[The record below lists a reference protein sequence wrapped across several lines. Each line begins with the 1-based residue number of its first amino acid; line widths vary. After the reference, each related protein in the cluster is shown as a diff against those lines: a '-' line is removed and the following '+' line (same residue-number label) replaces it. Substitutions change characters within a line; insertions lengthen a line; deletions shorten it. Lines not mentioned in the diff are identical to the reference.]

1 MTLRFLHHRRWCYS
15 RCTTSIGSTTRTTR
29 TYCVGMDHSVR
40 LQRNRPYHHH
50 RPLQQQPPQCGSGL
64 LFSTKTTVHSNHK
77 WSTSPEPQH
86 VGVVLLSTPTTPAL
100 QQQQQQL
107 PTERRKQLIAS
118 KIYMNVGGDE
128 SHVQV
133 LHDLITLAQTTLAK
147 PRSPPEDPPPDMLDD
162 TFPSPSPPPSPPSPS
177 SPLTTTTT
185 TNTTTTAAATP
196 STTTTTSHTTVNDE
210 TEPNFTK
217 VGALV
222 QVHMDPYSNRSSLH
236 IAGPVLDVI
245 AVTQKLIE
253 TAKQAFSKLKRGC
266 KLPTNVKSL
275 KAAHKV
281 VDILEQVAFVPLLP
295 EPQSKITENKQLFP
309 PAWVPTYAAYAA
321 RQVGPFIRETL
332 ETQVFYYEYAQRNNL
347 SFDTIVHRRTRQ
359 FGELKNNIPESIL
372 VGAFPDYIEDVHI
385 LLAAQCGKQRVRDLV
400 QLLNNSTEIGLTDV
414 VATAQMYDVFR
425 WDIHC
430 RLLRPHLTGS
440 NMAAIEHVTKQWNE
454 LQKGRNDQIPIEF
467 VIKCFRV
474 GPTYDECISAL
485 QKVGTSENDR
495 NEFDQDVRKAFQ
507 NEANYY
513 TTSSSN
519 YNTDN
524 GDT

>member
-29 TYCVGMDHSVR
+29 TYCVGVDHSVR
-40 LQRNRPYHHH
+40 CQRNRP
-50 RPLQQQPPQCGSGL
+50 PQPSEPPPPPQCGSGL
-64 LFSTKTTVHSNHK
+64 FFSTKTTVHSNHK
-77 WSTSPEPQH
+77 WSASPEPQH
-86 VGVVLLSTPTTPAL
+86 VGVVLLSTPTTTPTTTAL
-100 QQQQQQL
+100 QPQQL

-147 PRSPPEDPPPDMLDD
+147 PRSPPEDPPDMIDD
-162 TFPSPSPPPSPPSPS
+162 TSPPSLSP
-177 SPLTTTTT
+177 PLTTTTT

-196 STTTTTSHTTVNDE
+196 STTTTTSYTTHTTVNDE
-210 TEPNFTK
+210 NEPNFTK

-253 TAKQAFSKLKRGC
+253 TTKQAFSKLKRGC